1 MSSPRRSSMRHL
13 LGLALVLCAPLA
25 SPEAGWAQERRVT
38 PSEFD
43 FNTAGGAGAG
53 TSGVQGIRTVIL
65 TGDPTQPGLYTI
77 MLKVPPHTR
86 IAAHTH
92 ADARIATVVSGVWRL
107 GYGGQWDE
115 TKLKALPPG
124 SFYTE
129 PAGEAHFAQTR
140 DTEVIVQITGYGPT
154 DTHYVEPKSGQ

>member
-1 MSSPRRSSMRHL
+1 MSTPRRPSQRHL
-13 LGLALVLCAPLA
+13 PGLALSLA
-25 SPEAGWAQERRVT
+25 AMLMAAGSGQAQERRTT

-43 FNTAGGAGAG
+43 FQTAGGAGAG
-53 TSGVQGIRTVIL
+53 TSGVQGIRTVVL
-65 TGDPTQPGLYTI
+65 KGDPTQPGIYTI

-92 ADARIATVVSGVWRL
+92 ADDRVATVVSGVWRL

-129 PAGEAHFAQTR
+129 PAGQAHFAQTR

-154 DTHYVEPKSGQ
+154 DTHYVEPKPGQ